1 MSNWIKLKKNSGTS
15 INDFYIDGYN
25 IDAIESTGPDSSRIW
40 NYTGDTQYHM
50 EVAESAE
57 AVLAKIKKAEDPVD
71 LSSCIV
77 EHFTRE
83 EYELIL
89 ENMKRLVNPS
99 DSTKHIVHVIEAILE
114 EYK

>member
-1 MSNWIKLKKNSGTS
+1 MSDWVKLKKNLGTS
-15 INDFYIDGYN
+15 INDFYVEAYN
-25 IDAIESTGPDSSRIW
+25 IDAIESTGPDSCRIW
-40 NYTGDTQYHM
+40 NYTGDSQYHM

-57 AVLAKIKKAEDPVD
+57 NVLLKIKDETEGPAPV
-71 LSSCIV
+71 V
-77 EHFTRE
+77 ERFTRE

-99 DSTKHIVHVIEAILE
+99 DSAKHIIHVIEAILE